1 MVLPTQAIFILETHS
16 IRGMLLTE
24 SGIVMFVASFG
35 ALVAIV
41 FTGLRRSR
49 CVEIDFCWG
58 ALKCS
63 RKNLTPDE
71 LKYEL
76 DRSPHNSV
84 TATPQRPPRV

>member
-1 MVLPTQAIFILETHS
+1 MI
-16 IRGMLLTE
+16 LTE

-63 RKNLTPDE
+63 RKNLTPEE

-76 DRSPHNSV
+76 DRSPHDSI
-84 TATPQRPPRV
+84 TAPQRPPASV